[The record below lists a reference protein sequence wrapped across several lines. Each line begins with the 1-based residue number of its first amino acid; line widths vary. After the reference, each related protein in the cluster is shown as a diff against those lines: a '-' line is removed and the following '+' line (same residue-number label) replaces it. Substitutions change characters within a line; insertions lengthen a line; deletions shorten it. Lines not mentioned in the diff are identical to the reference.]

1 MKNIE
6 LQNEQNFE
14 QPLNNSQ
21 KKFENTL
28 TNSRANHIN
37 SNDNSSN
44 FGIEIG
50 DLFDLSELYLTQ
62 KFTQPPSRF
71 SAATLIKKLEEEG
84 IGRPSTYASIITT
97 LVDRGY
103 SEMNKNIMIPTT
115 LGLRINQILTD
126 NFEQITSSNL
136 TAQMEEN
143 LDQISRGNKNY
154 NETLGEFWTPFK
166 SLVESKSLELTGRK
180 DDYRTTE
187 TDELCPKCGSEMTLK
202 IGRFGEYFQCLETR
216 EHQFA
221 KNYKEYEAAVSTA
234 YQKFHTQT
242 FGQKCAVCAKDL
254 IVRVSK
260 ASLKPYL
267 ACPEYK
273 VGNNHTVMEVNYG
286 NCPECVASGRAGVL
300 VMKKAKKF
308 GKPFLACNL
317 PIKECGFIQKSEAK
331 SEIES

>member
-1 MKNIE
+1 MKNTE

-14 QPLNNSQ
+14 NTLTNSE

-28 TNSRANHIN
+28 TNSRANQTN

-50 DLFDLSELYLTQ
+50 DIFDLSELYLTQ

-71 SAATLIKKLEEEG
+71 SAASLIKKLEEEG

-143 LDQISRGNKNY
+143 LDQISQGNKNY

-202 IGRFGEYFQCLETR
+202 IGRFGEYFQCQSVK

-221 KNYKEYEAAVSTA
+221 KNYKEYEIALGEA
-234 YQKFHTQT
+234 YQKFQTQT
-242 FGQKCAVCAKDL
+242 FGLKCEVCSKDL
-254 IVRVSK
+254 IIRVAKS
-260 ASLKPYL
+260 SLKPYI
-267 ACPEYK
+267 ACPDYK
-273 VGNNHTVMEVNYG
+273 VGNKHTVMEVNYG
-286 NCPECVASGRAGVL
+286 KCPECEKNGRNGLL
-300 VMKKAKKF
+300 VSKRPRF
-308 GKPFLACNL
+308 GKSIIACNL
-317 PIKECGFIQKSEAK
+317 PPKECGFIQKSEVK
-331 SEIES
+331 SEIEN